1 MNLIPATGTNVTK
14 GVVEVILTTAV
25 YSRRSVFVAYEALA
39 AIPSGVDYELVM
51 VVEPSTASWEGVWG
65 IAFTPGTL
73 SWYNDAH
80 VATSF
85 VR

>member
-1 MNLIPATGTNVTK
+1 MNLIPATGTNVTN

-25 YSRRSVFVAYEALA
+25 YSRHTTIVAYEALA
-39 AIPSGVDYELVM
+39 TTPSGVDYDLVM

-65 IAFTPGTL
+65 IAFTPGIL